1 MENIIDPILEIKGV
15 SIAYDQKV
23 TAVKNVSANVQRNSI
38 TAIMGPS
45 GCGKSTLLRAVNR
58 MHELYKNITVTGK
71 ILLNGENI
79 MEKHPTEV
87 RRKIGMVFQRPNPF
101 PTMNIYDNVLAGYI
115 LNGIHLSKS
124 KKDEIVERNLRNV
137 SLWDVV

>member
-58 MHELYKNITVTGK
+58 IHHLYKNITVPGK

-79 MEKHPTEV
+79 ME
-87 RRKIGMVFQRPNPF
+87 
-101 PTMNIYDNVLAGYI
+101 
-115 LNGIHLSKS
+115 
-124 KKDEIVERNLRNV
+124 
-137 SLWDVV
+137 